1 MKYTIIFVVVF
12 LMGFGVFQLMNPEQ
26 TPPKTESIQQS
37 IETVAI
43 ISSDSMENKIT
54 QAEVEVEV
62 EEDMSDYTM
71 VDGFYDVS
79 WKDLSKV
86 EFEDRMNHEL
96 NTMIAYPLFHPSI
109 KKLDGKTIQI
119 KGYVIPFEETGD
131 ESIVI
136 LSAFPFS
143 SCFFCGGAGPETV
156 MDVQLKKQPIRFKQD
171 ALVSFKG
178 KLRLNDTDL
187 DYLNYIL
194 DEAEVLK

>member
-1 MKYTIIFVVVF
+1 MKYTIIFIIVF
-12 LMGFGVFQLMNPEQ
+12 LIGFGVFQLMNPEE
-26 TPPKTESIQQS
+26 TTSRIESIKDS
-37 IETVAI
+37 SETVPIA
-43 ISSDSMENKIT
+43 SDSNENKT
-54 QAEVEVEV
+54 KLAVV

-71 VDGFYDVS
+71 VDGCYNLS

-86 EFEDRMNHEL
+86 EFEDRMNQEF
-96 NTMIAYPLFHPSI
+96 NTMIAYPIFHPSI
-109 KKLDGKTIQI
+109 KKLDGKIIQI

-131 ESIVI
+131 ASIVI

-156 MDVQLKKQPIRFKQD
+156 MDVQMKKKMPRFKQD

-194 DEAEVLK
+194 DEAEVLE